1 MKANELRCG
10 NYVNVPRKEQS
21 PFRVDYFDRVKVY
34 QDNGTYECPTFGEIP
49 MHPLTWDLSDIEG
62 IVLTPEILEKCGF
75 YYKPCGISGADM
87 WQGMG
92 FWYRVNELPHQE
104 FLLRGDFSRKK
115 PIALKLVGWFNSNI
129 EYLHQLQ
136 NLYWC
141 LCGEE
146 LDIKL

>member
-1 MKANELRCG
+1 MKASELRCG

-75 YYKPCGISGADM
+75 DYISEGFLYADKHHCIYEGGKEHGEI
-87 WQGMG
+87 WKFQP
-92 FWYRVNELPHQE
+92 FCTIDVNCTV
-104 FLLRGDFSRKK
+104 SIK
-115 PIALKLVGWFNSNI
+115 
-129 EYLHQLQ
+129 YMHQLQ
-136 NLYWC
+136 NLIFA
-141 LCGEE
+141 LEGVE
-146 LDIKL
+146 LEVKL